1 MVLLLSTFF
10 VLHVWLLIYM
20 LKAIKHSQIKH
31 RETSDVTSASPHV
44 LMEPVVMTWSTLH
57 YGKMSEWSQ
66 TFQALCD
73 NQQCLQSEI
82 LLTIWKLK

>member
-1 MVLLLSTFF
+1 MMVLLLYTFF

-44 LMEPVVMTWSTLH
+44 LMEPVGSFLH
-57 YGKMSEWSQ
+57 DLVN
-66 TFQALCD
+66 TAL
-73 NQQCLQSEI
+73 
-82 LLTIWKLK
+82 WKNVRMVPNLSSFV